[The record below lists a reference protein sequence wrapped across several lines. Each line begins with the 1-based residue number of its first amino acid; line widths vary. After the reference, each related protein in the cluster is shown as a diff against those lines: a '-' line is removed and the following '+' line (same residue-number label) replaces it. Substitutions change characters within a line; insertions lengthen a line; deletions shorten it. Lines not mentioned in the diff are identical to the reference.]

1 MIEFIKRVTIEIVRD
16 LQQRKVEEVDIIQL
30 TSLLQQRIIINVSV
44 GPGFSDR
51 VIDFE
56 CKYGKVVKSPIHVVI
71 YDIILNTLSRHDQLL
86 FVILPFLTQ
95 YAITPRDRRDQRM
108 SRLYVASYKRLL
120 RRRRSLVFGTRHSY
134 RTCKRR
140 SNQR

>member
-1 MIEFIKRVTIEIVRD
+1 MARIIELIKRVTIEIDRD
-16 LQQRKVEEVDIIQL
+16 LQQRKVEEIDIIQL

-56 CKYGKVVKSPIHVVI
+56 CKDGKVVKSPINVVI
-71 YDIILNTLSRHDQLL
+71 YVIILNTLSRHDQLL

-95 YAITPRDRRDQRM
+95 YAITPRDRRDQRN
-108 SRLYVASYKRLL
+108 VQTL
-120 RRRRSLVFGTRHSY
+120 RREL
-134 RTCKRR
+134 
-140 SNQR
+140 Q